1 MNGPSRVLE
10 CLEKSDK
17 DKYYLLSLICGTLKM
32 KQGNEY
38 NRNRVTDL
46 GSKLVIT
53 SGKREAGRGKREV
66 GD

>member
-1 MNGPSRVLE
+1 M
-10 CLEKSDK
+10 KSDK

-38 NRNRVTDL
+38 NGNRVTDL

-53 SGKREAGRGKREV
+53 SGKREEGRGKRGV
-66 GD
+66 RD